1 MLDALTDVYS
11 VFWLDVRNLR
21 RHWRSI
27 LATSLIQPI
36 LYLVAFGY
44 GLGAGVSID
53 GVSYLSF
60 VIPGIVA
67 LTAFSTSYSGASSKL
82 QVDRYFYKSFDE
94 LLMSPV
100 SLQSIVI
107 GKALVGVLRG
117 LMSSLS
123 ILGVGYALS
132 YYAQSPLTV
141 TPLFLAV
148 LFTTCFV
155 FALLGVLVAL
165 VINSHQGMST
175 FSNLVILPM
184 TFLCGTFFA
193 LSQLPDAAKAVL
205 YALPLTHASQC
216 LRAAALEQAFP
227 WLSLVALCGFGV
239 AFFAGCIVA
248 LKRTSV

>member
-1 MLDALTDVYS
+1 MLNTLTDIYS
-11 VFWLDVRNLR
+11 VFWLDVRNLS

-44 GLGAGVSID
+44 GLGYGVTID

-67 LTAFSTSYSGASSKL
+67 LTAFSTSFSGASSKL
-82 QVDRYFYKSFDE
+82 QVDRFFYKSFDE

-117 LMSSLS
+117 LISSLA
-123 ILGVGYALS
+123 ILAVSFILSPTLLVG
-132 YYAQSPLTV
+132 
-141 TPLFLAV
+141 PLFIAV
-148 LFTTCFV
+148 LFTSCFV

-184 TFLCGTFFA
+184 TFLCGTFFS

-205 YALPLTHASQC
+205 YFLPLTHSSEL
-216 LRAAALEQAFP
+216 LRATALGQTFP
-227 WLSLVALCGFGV
+227 WLSFVGLLAFGIV
-239 AFFAGCIVA
+239 FFVGCIVA
-248 LKRTSV
+248 LKKSSV